1 MSVGANKPIRGQI
14 LFVDDDA
21 FYRDLAGTALGE
33 AGFQVHIAND
43 GQQAVAAVTRQPF
56 DLIVLDLAMPGMSG
70 FDVLETIR
78 TTLMKTDVPVLVITG
93 NDDTQSVERAFDFG
107 AT

>member
-1 MSVGANKPIRGQI
+1 
-14 LFVDDDA
+14 
-21 FYRDLAGTALGE
+21 
-33 AGFQVHIAND
+33 
-43 GQQAVAAVTRQPF
+43 
-56 DLIVLDLAMPGMSG
+56 MPGMSG